1 MYIPKKSLHTNG
13 FTLIELL
20 IVVAIIG
27 ILAAIAIPQF
37 AQYRMRAFNASA
49 VSDIRNARTSEEAI
63 FATFQTYG
71 MTDPGG
77 VAVTLPGA
85 GGFGPGAG
93 GVLVGPMAP
102 ATPTVAGGVLTATA
116 SGTIVG
122 MGISIGNLVTLM
134 ADTDAVGVSYVVYTH
149 HTNGNTAYGV
159 DSDSPAMFW
168 VSNPAWIGQ
177 GPAFPPTLVTPLPVA
192 GADDLSGRNG
202 GGAPTLNWTAQ

>member
-1 MYIPKKSLHTNG
+1 MYIPKKSLNKKG

-27 ILAAIAIPQF
+27 LLAAIAIPQF
-37 AQYRMRAFNASA
+37 AQYRLRAFNSSA
-49 VSDIRNARTSEEAI
+49 MSDARNARTSEEAVFAI
-63 FATFQTYG
+63 FQVYG

-93 GVLVGPMAP
+93 GVLGGPMAP

-116 SGTIVG
+116 SGTSVG
-122 MGISIGNLVTLM
+122 VGISIGNLVTLM
-134 ADTDAVGVSYVVYTH
+134 ADTDAVGVSYVVYAH
-149 HTNGNTAYGV
+149 HTNGNTAYGA
-159 DSDSPAMFW
+159 DSDSPAIFW
-168 VSNPAWIGQ
+168 VSNPAWVGQ

-192 GADDLSGRNG
+192 GADDLTGRNG
-202 GGAPTLNWTAQ
+202 GGVPLVNWRAQ